1 MIAIHANP
9 FGGTA
14 GSDQSFTAVLI
25 EAIEAIL
32 TCRLGYMNSSRLR
45 LVEAGSDARVPREGV
60 NPIGRS
66 GKKINQIS
74 EMDMYVHTYL

>member
-25 EAIEAIL
+25 FREERGEAIEAIL
-32 TCRLGYMNSSRLR
+32 TCRLGYMNSSWLR

-60 NPIGRS
+60 NPIARS
-66 GKKINQIS
+66 GKK
-74 EMDMYVHTYL
+74 